1 MDYFHFQIARVIK
14 WMSFLSETQNNMQLK
29 RLLSLIFPVLF
40 IACSDQKEA
49 TLFTLLSPQSTGIK
63 FKNVLKETETFN
75 VLNYGYFYNG
85 GGVAVGDINNDG
97 LPDIYFTGNMVASR
111 LYLNQGNMKFKEISK
126 EAGVS
131 AEGLWNTG
139 VTMADVNADGLL
151 DIYVCRSAAVNFQ
164 KRRNLLFI
172 NNGDLTFTERANEYG
187 LDDFGYSTQATF
199 FDYDRDGDLDM
210 FLINH
215 STQQYAGFNKL
226 LTSYKK
232 RVDVNLGDKLFR
244 NDGDFFTEVSR
255 TAGINQN
262 VLGFGLGVAIVD
274 VNTDGWADIY
284 VSNDYNEEDY
294 LYLNQQDGT
303 FKESIRDYF
312 GHVSMFSMGCEAGDF
327 NNDLKPDLITLDM
340 LPEGNYRQKISLG
353 SENHVKY
360 AQLIQSGFHHQ
371 TMRNMLQLNNGN
383 GYFSEIGQ
391 LAGISKTDWS
401 WAPLLAD
408 FDNDGWKDLFV
419 SNGYP
424 RDYLNMDFM
433 NYVANE
439 KISQSQKNKELVVSE
454 LLEKMPSIQVSNY
467 FFKNNGDLTFEKK
480 STEWGLQKDNVSNG
494 AAYADFD
501 NDGDLDLVINN
512 INEVAD
518 FYENQSETLTQNH
531 YLKIRL
537 KGNGQNT
544 FGIGANVT
552 LYTSAGTQTQTF
564 YPTRGFQS
572 SVNYELVFGL
582 GQINQ
587 VDSLTVVWADQKKQ
601 TLKNIT
607 ADQLLVLQQEDAQKK
622 TSTEELQETLLL
634 KEEKDNLGIDFQHK
648 ENYFLDFKRDKL
660 IPRAI
665 SDLGPK
671 IIGADVNGDG
681 LEDLYLGGAKNQSGA
696 LFFQN
701 AQGAFTESNQEVF
714 VEDAASE
721 DTDGIFFDADQD
733 GDLDLYVVSG
743 GSDFS
748 KEAAPLQ
755 DRFYRNDGRGNFQK
769 TNNTLPTMLTSGAN
783 VTAADFDQDGDMDLF
798 VGGRLTPN
806 TYPIAPRSY
815 LLQNDG
821 KGNFT
826 DVTEQWASSLFN
838 IGMVTDS
845 EFLDI
850 NGDNLPDLI
859 VVGEW
864 MKPTILMNQ
873 DGRNLKE
880 QTPSNLEKNSGWWN
894 TIHTADFDQDGD
906 LDIVLGNIGRNNP
919 FQPEIDRPA
928 QLIYKDF
935 DENGAIDPIFS
946 YYLHDEPVF
955 AYSRDELLG
964 QLVSLNKKYSD
975 YNTFATA
982 SLSDYF
988 SQDQLLGADTLYAQK
1003 FESVYL
1009 ENNSDG
1015 TLEMTD
1021 LPIEAQLSP
1030 IYAFNSIDVDGD
1042 GNLDLLT
1049 GGNQSLTRVSLGQ
1062 HDANYGVVLLG
1073 DGKGNFTT
1081 LNPQK
1086 SGLKIRGDVRSIHT
1100 IKVNNKDNVIFGRN
1114 NNDLKVFVLE
1124 E

>member
-1 MDYFHFQIARVIK
+1 MRLK
-14 WMSFLSETQNNMQLK
+14 QLLLFIFPL
-29 RLLSLIFPVLF
+29 LLSS
-40 IACSDQKEA
+40 CSQKKET
-49 TLFTLLSPQSTGIK
+49 TLFTLLSPQETGIK
-63 FKNVLKETETFN
+63 FKNILKETESFN

-111 LYLNQGNMKFKEISK
+111 LYLNKGNMEFKEISK

-172 NNGDLTFTERANEYG
+172 NNGDLTFTERASEYG

-226 LTSYKK
+226 LKSYKK

-303 FKESIRDYF
+303 FKEAIRDYF

-360 AQLIQSGFHHQ
+360 AQLIKSGFHHQ

-439 KISQSQKNKELVVSE
+439 KISQSQKKKELVVSE

-467 FFKNNGDLTFEKK
+467 FFKNKGNLTFEKK
-480 STEWGLQKDNVSNG
+480 TTEWGLQKESVSNG

-501 NDGDLDLVINN
+501 NDGDLDLVVNN

-531 YLKIRL
+531 YLKIQL
-537 KGNGQNT
+537 KGSGQNT
-544 FGIGANVT
+544 FGIGAEVI
-552 LYTSAGTQTQTF
+552 LYTKAGSQTQTL

-582 GQINQ
+582 GQITQ
-587 VDSLTVVWADQKKQ
+587 VDSITVVWANQEQQ
-601 TLKNIT
+601 TLKSIPAN
-607 ADQLLVLQQEDAQKK
+607 QVLVFQQEAAEKRK
-622 TSTEELQETLLL
+622 STILPQEPVLF
-634 KEEKDNLGIDFQHK
+634 KEEEGNLAIDYQHK
-648 ENYFLDFKRDKL
+648 ENNFLDFKRDKL

-681 LEDLYLGGAKNQSGA
+681 LEDLYFGGAKEQSGE
-696 LFFQN
+696 LYFQN
-701 AQGAFTESNQEVF
+701 VQGKFTKSVQEAFVN
-714 VEDAASE
+714 DAISE
-721 DTDGIFFDADQD
+721 DTDGLFFDADQD
-733 GDLDLYVVSG
+733 GDLDLYIVSG
-743 GSDFS
+743 GSDFM

-755 DRFYRNDGRGNFQK
+755 DRLYLNDGRGNFQK
-769 TNNTLPTMLTSGAN
+769 TSNTLPKMLTSGACIS
-783 VTAADFDQDGDMDLF
+783 TTDFDQDGDLDLF
-798 VGGRLTPN
+798 IGGRLTPN
-806 TYPIAPRSY
+806 NYPITPRSY
-815 LLQNDG
+815 LLENDG
-821 KGNFT
+821 KGNFI
-826 DVTEQWASSLFN
+826 DVTEQWAPLLSH

-845 EFLDI
+845 EFLDL
-850 NGDNLPDLI
+850 NEDDLPDLI

-864 MKPTILMNQ
+864 MKPTIFMNQ
-873 DGRNLKE
+873 GGNNLVD
-880 QTPSNLEKNSGWWN
+880 QTPANLTKGDGWWN
-894 TIHTADFDQDGD
+894 AIHTADFDQDGD
-906 LDIVLGNIGRNNP
+906 LDLVLGNFGNNNP
-919 FQPEIDRPA
+919 FQPNVDRPA

-946 YYLHDEPVF
+946 YYLQDEPVF

-964 QLVSLNKKYSD
+964 QLVSLSKKYSD
-975 YNTFATA
+975 YQTFASS

-988 SQDQLLGADTLYAQK
+988 SPDQLQGSDTLFAHK

-1009 ENNSDG
+1009 ENKGDG
-1015 TLEMTD
+1015 KLTMKD
-1021 LPIEAQLSP
+1021 LPIEVQLSP
-1030 IYAFNSIDVDGD
+1030 IYAFNSMDVNGD
-1042 GNLDLLT
+1042 GQLDLIT
-1049 GGNQSLTRVSLGQ
+1049 GGNQSLTRVSSGQ

-1073 DGKGNFTT
+1073 DGQGNFTT

-1086 SGLKIRGDVRSIHT
+1086 SGLKVRGDVRSIHT
-1100 IKVNNKDNVIFGRN
+1100 LRTKNKTNIIFGRN
-1114 NNDLKVFVLE
+1114 NNNLKVFAIE
-1124 E
+1124 